1 MNKGKLIVANWK
13 MNFLYKNAFNFCK
26 KILLKKKLIKNKFV
40 ICPPTTLI
48 LQLSSKFKGITFG
61 AQDCHYEKF
70 GAYTGDISALMLKD
84 INCKHVIIGHSERRK
99 YYFED
104 HIILKRKIESV
115 INAGLIPIYCIG
127 EDINIKRKD
136 KTKNHLL
143 SQLLNTLPKKNKK
156 KIIIAYEPIWSI
168 GTGNTP
174 TVNEIE
180 DVNLYIKKI
189 ITKINLSY
197 EKTSILYGGSV
208 NKHNSLVFLDNKN
221 IDGLLIGGAS
231 LNLDTFS
238 SILTYK

>member
-61 AQDCHYEKF
+61 AQDCHYEKL

-180 DVNLYIKKI
+180 DVILYIKKI

-231 LNLDTFS
+231 LNLNTFS

>member
-61 AQDCHYEKF
+61 AQDCHYEKL

-143 SQLLNTLPKKNKK
+143 RQLLNTLPKKNKN
-156 KIIIAYEPIWSI
+156 KIIIAYEPIWAI

-180 DVNLYIKKI
+180 DVILYIKKI

-197 EKTSILYGGSV
+197 EKTSILYGGSI

-231 LNLDTFS
+231 LNLNTFS

>member
-61 AQDCHYEKF
+61 AQDCHYEKL

-143 SQLLNTLPKKNKK
+143 RQLINTLPKKNKN

-197 EKTSILYGGSV
+197 KKTSILYGGSV

-231 LNLDTFS
+231 LNLNTFS

>member
-40 ICPPTTLI
+40 ICPPATLI

-143 SQLLNTLPKKNKK
+143 RQLLNTLPKKNKN

-231 LNLDTFS
+231 LNLNTFS

>member
-61 AQDCHYEKF
+61 AQDCHYEKL

-127 EDINIKRKD
+127 EDISIKRKG

-143 SQLLNTLPKKNKK
+143 RQLLNTLPKKNKN

-231 LNLDTFS
+231 LNLNTFS

>member
-61 AQDCHYEKF
+61 AQDCHYEKL

-143 SQLLNTLPKKNKK
+143 RQLLNTLPKKNKN
-156 KIIIAYEPIWSI
+156 KIIIAYEPIWAI
-168 GTGNTP
+168 GTGDTP

-231 LNLDTFS
+231 LNLNTFS

>member
-61 AQDCHYEKF
+61 AQDCHYEKL

-115 INAGLIPIYCIG
+115 INAGLITIYCIG
-127 EDINIKRKD
+127 EDISIKRKG

-143 SQLLNTLPKKNKK
+143 RQLLNTLPKKNKN
-156 KIIIAYEPIWSI
+156 KIIIAYEPIWAI

-174 TVNEIE
+174 TANEVE
-180 DVNLYIKKI
+180 DINLYIKKI

-231 LNLDTFS
+231 LNLNTFS

>member
-40 ICPPTTLI
+40 ICPPATLI

-61 AQDCHYEKF
+61 AQDCHYEKL

-143 SQLLNTLPKKNKK
+143 RQLLNTLPKKNKN

-231 LNLDTFS
+231 LNLNTFS

>member
-1 MNKGKLIVANWK
+1 

-61 AQDCHYEKF
+61 AQDCHYEKL

-143 SQLLNTLPKKNKK
+143 SQLLNTLPKKNKN

-231 LNLDTFS
+231 LNLNTFS

>member
-1 MNKGKLIVANWK
+1 MYLH
-13 MNFLYKNAFNFCK
+13 
-26 KILLKKKLIKNKFV
+26 KKKLIKNKFV

-61 AQDCHYEKF
+61 AQDCHYEKL

-189 ITKINLSY
+189 IMSQI
-197 EKTSILYGGSV
+197 
-208 NKHNSLVFLDNKN
+208 
-221 IDGLLIGGAS
+221 
-231 LNLDTFS
+231 
-238 SILTYK
+238 

>member
-1 MNKGKLIVANWK
+1 

-61 AQDCHYEKF
+61 AQDCHYEKL

-143 SQLLNTLPKKNKK
+143 SQLLNILPKKNKK

-231 LNLDTFS
+231 LNLNTFF

>member
-1 MNKGKLIVANWK
+1 MNKDKLIVANWK

-61 AQDCHYEKF
+61 AQDCHYEKL

-143 SQLLNTLPKKNKK
+143 RQLLNTLPKKNKN
-156 KIIIAYEPIWSI
+156 KIIIAYEPIWAI

-231 LNLDTFS
+231 LNLNTFS

>member
-26 KILLKKKLIKNKFV
+26 KILLKKKLIKKYLFDERRSFSY
-40 ICPPTTLI
+40 I
-48 LQLSSKFKGITFG
+48 FG
-61 AQDCHYEKF
+61 AQDCHYEKL

-143 SQLLNTLPKKNKK
+143 RQLLNTLPKKNKN

-231 LNLDTFS
+231 LNLNTFS

>member
-61 AQDCHYEKF
+61 AQDCHYEKL

-104 HIILKRKIESV
+104 HIILKKKIESV

-143 SQLLNTLPKKNKK
+143 SQLLNTLPKKNKN

-231 LNLDTFS
+231 LNLNTFS

>member
-1 MNKGKLIVANWK
+1 MNKDKLIVANWK

-127 EDINIKRKD
+127 EDINIKRKG

-143 SQLLNTLPKKNKK
+143 RQLLNTLPKKNKN

-231 LNLDTFS
+231 LNLNTFS

>member
-61 AQDCHYEKF
+61 AQDCHYEKL

-143 SQLLNTLPKKNKK
+143 SQLLNTLPKKNKN
-156 KIIIAYEPIWSI
+156 KIIIAYEPIWAI

-231 LNLDTFS
+231 LNLNTFS

>member
-127 EDINIKRKD
+127 EDINIKRKG

-143 SQLLNTLPKKNKK
+143 RQLLNTLPKKNKN

-231 LNLDTFS
+231 LNLNTFS

>member
-61 AQDCHYEKF
+61 AQDCHYEKL

-115 INAGLIPIYCIG
+115 INTGLIPIYCIG
-127 EDINIKRKD
+127 EDINIKRKG

-143 SQLLNTLPKKNKK
+143 RQLLNTLPKKNKN

-231 LNLDTFS
+231 LNLNTFS

>member
-61 AQDCHYEKF
+61 AQDCHYEKL

-84 INCKHVIIGHSERRK
+84 INCTHVIIGHSERRK

-143 SQLLNTLPKKNKK
+143 SQLLNTLPKKNKN

-231 LNLDTFS
+231 LNLNTFS

>member
-61 AQDCHYEKF
+61 AQDCHYEKL

-143 SQLLNTLPKKNKK
+143 RQLINTLPKKNKN
-156 KIIIAYEPIWSI
+156 KIIIAYEPIWAI

-180 DVNLYIKKI
+180 DVILYIKKI

-197 EKTSILYGGSV
+197 EKTSILYGGSI

-231 LNLDTFS
+231 LNLNIFS

>member
-61 AQDCHYEKF
+61 AQDCHYEKL

-143 SQLLNTLPKKNKK
+143 SQLLNTLPKKNKN

-231 LNLDTFS
+231 LNLNIFS

>member
-127 EDINIKRKD
+127 EDINIKRKG

-143 SQLLNTLPKKNKK
+143 RQLLNTLPKKNKK
-156 KIIIAYEPIWSI
+156 KIIIAYEPIWAI

-180 DVNLYIKKI
+180 DVILYIKKI

-197 EKTSILYGGSV
+197 EKTSILYGGSI

-231 LNLDTFS
+231 LNLNIFS

>member
-61 AQDCHYEKF
+61 AQDCHYEKL

-143 SQLLNTLPKKNKK
+143 SQSLNTLPKKNKK

-231 LNLDTFS
+231 LNLNTFS

>member
-13 MNFLYKNAFNFCK
+13 MNFLYKDAFNFCK

-48 LQLSSKFKGITFG
+48 LQLSSTFKGITFG
-61 AQDCHYEKF
+61 AQDCHYEKL

-143 SQLLNTLPKKNKK
+143 RQLLNTLPKKNKN

-208 NKHNSLVFLDNKN
+208 SKHNSLVFLDNKN

-231 LNLDTFS
+231 LNLNTFF

>member
-61 AQDCHYEKF
+61 AQDCHYEKL

-143 SQLLNTLPKKNKK
+143 SQLLNTLPKKNKN

-197 EKTSILYGGSV
+197 KKTSILYGGSV

>member
-61 AQDCHYEKF
+61 AQDCHYEKL

-143 SQLLNTLPKKNKK
+143 SQLLNTLPKKNKN

-231 LNLDTFS
+231 LNLNSFS

>member
-48 LQLSSKFKGITFG
+48 LQLSSKFKEITFG
-61 AQDCHYEKF
+61 AQDCHYEKLS
-70 GAYTGDISALMLKD
+70 AYTGDISALMLKD

-143 SQLLNTLPKKNKK
+143 RQLLNTLPKKNKN

-197 EKTSILYGGSV
+197 EKTSILYGGAV
-208 NKHNSLVFLDNKN
+208 NKRNSLVFLDNKN

-231 LNLDTFS
+231 LNLNTFS

>member
-1 MNKGKLIVANWK
+1 MNKDKLIVANWK

-61 AQDCHYEKF
+61 AQDCHYEKL

-143 SQLLNTLPKKNKK
+143 SQLLNTLPKKNKN

-231 LNLDTFS
+231 LNLNTFS

>member
-61 AQDCHYEKF
+61 AQDCHYEKL

-231 LNLDTFS
+231 LNLNTFF

>member
-61 AQDCHYEKF
+61 AQDCHYEKL

-143 SQLLNTLPKKNKK
+143 RQLLNTLPKKNKN

-231 LNLDTFS
+231 LNLNTFS

>member
-143 SQLLNTLPKKNKK
+143 RQLLNTLPKKNKK
-156 KIIIAYEPIWSI
+156 KIIIAYEPIWAI

-231 LNLDTFS
+231 LNLNTFS